1 MIDVVVIEHDRAE
14 AERCK
19 YQRGSAGVW
28 ARRWLLLYQHHREE
42 LERIDEALTDIAE
55 QTDG

>member
-1 MIDVVVIEHDRAE
+1 VIDVVVIEHD
-14 AERCK
+14 
-19 YQRGSAGVW
+19 QRGSAGVW